1 MCIIGEAGGF
11 RDHFG
16 EKKKKE
22 KKPGSNVTTSQR
34 RDVETSRRHNVATS
48 QLRDVTTLR
57 RRNIATSQRRNVAML
72 RHRGFCLRLIKSRG
86 DLISRSSKNVRR
98 RARKMKQ

>member
-22 KKPGSNVTTSQR
+22 KKTGSNVTTSQR
-34 RDVETSRRHNVATS
+34 RDVATSRRHNFATS
-48 QLRDVTTLR
+48 QHRDV
-57 RRNIATSQRRNVAML
+57 ATSQRRDVET
-72 RHRGFCLRLIKSRG
+72 SRF
-86 DLISRSSKNVRR
+86 LP
-98 RARKMKQ
+98 